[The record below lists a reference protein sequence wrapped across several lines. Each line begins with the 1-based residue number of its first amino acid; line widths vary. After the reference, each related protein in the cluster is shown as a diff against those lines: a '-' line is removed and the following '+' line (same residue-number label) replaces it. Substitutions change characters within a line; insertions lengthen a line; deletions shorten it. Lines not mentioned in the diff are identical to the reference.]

1 MTENVPFQLTSK
13 YVLSPEEKHAVVQ
26 ILHPSLFVS
35 DIKAKK
41 KITIEKS
48 GKN

>member
-35 DIKAKK
+35 DIKAK
-41 KITIEKS
+41 TDRTEKS